1 MQYINKG
8 PRESIK
14 FQAKAKFGSI
24 SNPNQTKVVRS
35 TTFILFSY
43 TPPNSSSK
51 KGKTERITVTATK
64 STGELFSQQVSI
76 LLLT

>member
-43 TPPNSSSK
+43 TSPNSSSK

-64 STGELFSQQVSI
+64 SSGETFSQQVSI